1 MENKFK
7 SPSEIHKHHRQRM
20 KHSYLSSGF
29 SSFSDIEKLEFVLY
43 FAMAQKDTNPIAH
56 KLLDEFKSF
65 DKVLEAP
72 IESLMAIDGIGEHS
86 AILLHLFL
94 DVVNHYGK
102 SKNLTKIGS
111 TSQAKSYAAN
121 LYNGIHVEEFYIV
134 CLNTAN
140 KVLATKKLNSGTASE
155 VNVNI
160 KDITRIAMANNCE
173 RIILIHNHPNGL
185 AVPSDEDI
193 SFTSRITLSCIM
205 HDIEIIDHIIVGN
218 NKQFSF
224 EESGMLSELKKD
236 SLRKFSKIGKFGEKS
251 SNYKVD

>member
-86 AILLHLFL
+86 AILLHLFFL
-94 DVVNHYGK
+94 
-102 SKNLTKIGS
+102 LI
-111 TSQAKSYAAN
+111 
-121 LYNGIHVEEFYIV
+121 EEYFYP
-134 CLNTAN
+134 L
-140 KVLATKKLNSGTASE
+140 
-155 VNVNI
+155 
-160 KDITRIAMANNCE
+160 
-173 RIILIHNHPNGL
+173 
-185 AVPSDEDI
+185 
-193 SFTSRITLSCIM
+193 
-205 HDIEIIDHIIVGN
+205 
-218 NKQFSF
+218 
-224 EESGMLSELKKD
+224 
-236 SLRKFSKIGKFGEKS
+236 
-251 SNYKVD
+251 